1 MGTTENKQLV
11 HDAFAA
17 LNAGNQDVFLSNLA
31 EDISWTI
38 MGTTKYSINC
48 VGKKELTDK
57 LFAPLASQLD
67 GFITNTILNTVAEGD
82 YVVIQ
87 THGNSRTKA
96 GKTYNNTYCLVIQ
109 LNNMRIQ
116 KVTEYLDTEL
126 VNTVLG

>member
-1 MGTTENKQLV
+1 MIFKNSSRSHIKYPIVNEPPLPQKMEELMGTTENKQLV

-31 EDISWTI
+31 EDVSWTI

-87 THGNSRTKA
+87 THGKSRTKA
-96 GKTYNNTYCLVIQ
+96 GKT
-109 LNNMRIQ
+109 
-116 KVTEYLDTEL
+116 
-126 VNTVLG
+126 